1 MKNKIKEKK
10 VSIIIRTKNEEQW
23 IEICIRKINEQT
35 YSNKEIILIDN
46 YSTDK
51 TLEKIKNAN
60 VKIIKIKKFLPG
72 KAINLGI
79 KKSTGEYIVCLSA
92 HCIPV
97 DKNWLKNIVKD
108 LSKKKVAAIY
118 GRQLPF
124 PYSSSLDKRDLYNS
138 FGLEKRV
145 QKKDTFF
152 HNANSAFHKRIW
164 QQFPFD
170 EKIQHIEDRIWAN
183 KIIKNRYKIIY
194 EPKAA
199 VFHWH
204 GINQAMDQKRCD
216 EIVKILEELDTY
228 KNDSTDLIKFKNLKC
243 AAILPIKEKSLM
255 IEKKL
260 SLLKTSINHLKQSSL
275 INEIYLD
282 TSNGENLKT
291 AKELSI
297 KTPFLRNIHQSNFYI
312 DIISEVKNFVLKL
325 EQKNKFY
332 DLIVILTENFP
343 FRPIK
348 IFDEMIKLIIKGNY
362 DAVLATQKLKGSL
375 FLNNNSEI
383 KNVIDGTIPKEI
395 NKQAILSRIGVG
407 CVIRANKLRTGK
419 ILNGKIGFYN
429 INNPMSFIEI
439 DKNNVNQF
447 NLRHFQN
454 FSELKFKS

>member
-1 MKNKIKEKK
+1 MKNKNFEKK
-10 VSIIIRTKNEEQW
+10 VTVIIRTKNEEQW

-35 YSNKEIILIDN
+35 YSNKEIILVDN

-51 TLEKIKNAN
+51 TLDKIKDTN

-97 DKNWLKNIVKD
+97 DKNWLKNIIKD
-108 LSKKKVAAIY
+108 LSKKNVAAIY

-124 PYSSSLDKRDLYNS
+124 PYSNSLDKRDLYNS

-152 HNANSAFHKRIW
+152 HNANSAFHKKIW
-164 QQFPFD
+164 KEFPFD
-170 EKIQHIEDRIWAN
+170 EKIQHIEDRLWAN
-183 KIIKNRYKIIY
+183 KIIKNGYKIIY

-228 KNDSTDLIKFKNLKC
+228 KNDPTDLIKFKNLKC

-255 IEKKL
+255 VEKKL
-260 SLLKTSINHLKQSSL
+260 SLLKISINHLKKSSL

-282 TSNGENLKT
+282 TNNKENLKI
-291 AKELSI
+291 ARELDI
-297 KTPFLRNIHQSNFYI
+297 KIPFLRNNYQSNFYI
-312 DIISEVKNFVLKL
+312 DIISEVKTFVLKL
-325 EQKNKFY
+325 EQKNKYY

-348 IFDEMIKLIIKGNY
+348 IFDDMIKIIVKENF
-362 DAVLATQKLKGSL
+362 DAVLATQELKGSL

-383 KNVIDGTIPKEI
+383 NNIIDGTIPKEI
-395 NKQAILSRIGVG
+395 NKKAILSRIGVG
-407 CVIRANKLRTGK
+407 CVVRANKLRTGR
-419 ILNGKIGFYN
+419 ILNGKIGFYT
-429 INNPMSFIEI
+429 INNPMTFIEI
-439 DKNNVNQF
+439 NKNNVNQF
-447 NLRHFQN
+447 NSKHFQN
-454 FSELKFKS
+454 FIN